1 MKKLMNKFNGEFVR
15 SEVLLTNSS
24 SVKLLRIH
32 LDDNEFLLQASSVNV
47 GFGAKTLIK
56 KISTV
61 N

>member
-15 SEVLLTNSS
+15 SEVLLANSS
-24 SVKLLRIH
+24 SVKLSRIN
-32 LDDNEFLLQASSVNV
+32 LDDNEVLLQASSMNV